1 MGKEEKDLRKE
12 IEELEKLIEIVK
24 EQHKEEKKQQK
35 KSNKQTSGSVIRIDL
50 AARYSSNKIINL
62 VVSFLVNFILLYA
75 IVKIFKLTEVRV
87 DYIYLLVACVFTL
100 YEELYKEFMIKRYVK
115 LILYSSGLI
124 FFLMN
129 LIFFYLIDLAIL
141 GNSFSF
147 ANYLY
152 PIVFVIIFQFV
163 RMVFKIAYIQI
174 IRRINL
180 LSSKKS

>member
-1 MGKEEKDLRKE
+1 MGKDEKDLRKE

-35 KSNKQTSGSVIRIDL
+35 KSNKQTPGNMIRIDL
-50 AARYSSNKIINL
+50 AARYSSNRFINL
-62 VVSFLVNFILLYA
+62 IVSFLVNFILLYA
-75 IVKIFKLTEVRV
+75 IVKIFKLTEVRI
-87 DYIYLLVACVFTL
+87 DYIYLLVALVFTL
-100 YEELYKEFMIKRYVK
+100 YEELYKELMIKRYVK
-115 LILYSSGLI
+115 LVLYSSGLI

-129 LIFFYLIDLAIL
+129 LIFFYIIDIAIL
-141 GNSFSF
+141 GNAFSF

-163 RMVFKIAYIQI
+163 RMFFKIAYIQI

-180 LSSKKS
+180 LSSRKS